1 MNECIQGLRGT
12 MMRHARVLVWVL
24 LCAAALTTAAGAHSL
39 KDLETLLG
47 DREKYFQA
55 IDKPA
60 PDFALRDADG
70 KPVGLADFRGK
81 VIVLHFIYASCPDV
95 CPLHADRIAE
105 LQTMIN
111 QTPMK
116 EQVRFVTITTDPTN
130 DTPDVLRA
138 YGGQHGLDPFNWA
151 FLTTNSGQAEDL
163 TRKLAE
169 QFGHKFT
176 KTEEGYQ
183 VHSIVTHVINRE
195 GRWQANFHGLKFDP
209 SNLVVFV
216 NALVNDVHKPHKEP
230 EPSWRERLKSR
241 FEDLRSRMK

>member
-1 MNECIQGLRGT
+1 M
-12 MMRHARVLVWVL
+12 MMRYARVFAWVL
-24 LCAAALTTAAGAHSL
+24 LCAAALTTTAWAHSL

-55 IDKPA
+55 LDKPA
-60 PDFALRDADG
+60 PDFALQDADG
-70 KPVGLADFRGK
+70 RPVGLADLNGK

-105 LQTMIN
+105 VQGMIN
-111 QTPMK
+111 QTAMK

-138 YGGQHGLDPFNWA
+138 YGVRHSLDPANWV
-151 FLTTNSGQAEDL
+151 FLTSGQDQPEDT
-163 TRKLAE
+163 TRGLAE
-169 QFGHKFT
+169 RFGHKFT

-216 NALVNDVHKPHKEP
+216 NALLNDVHTPHKEP
-230 EPSWRERLKSR
+230 ERSWRERLKSR
-241 FEDLRSRMK
+241 FGL